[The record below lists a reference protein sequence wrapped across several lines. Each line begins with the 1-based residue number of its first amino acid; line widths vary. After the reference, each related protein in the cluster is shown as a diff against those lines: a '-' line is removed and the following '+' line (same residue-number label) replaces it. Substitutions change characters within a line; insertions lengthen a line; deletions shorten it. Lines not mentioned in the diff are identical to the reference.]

1 MLYIGVSGFHP
12 LQAFGLQLPQA
23 TFDQPKTYIR
33 LNLSILNLT
42 PQEFYRF
49 PGSSCDHS
57 FLRSTTPKHIKI

>member
-33 LNLSILNLT
+33 LFKSIDTKFDSPRIL
-42 PQEFYRF
+42 
-49 PGSSCDHS
+49 
-57 FLRSTTPKHIKI
+57 